1 MAYNNFRV
9 DPNQYLNQTHSL
21 YRNSLYS
28 VALSNPTKYFKYQK
42 EVNDYVRTQA
52 IQNLYNTIYDALNT
66 GTKVGG
72 AVLISN
78 ALPQGTPT
86 APKVSEKLINEI
98 SLSAASTLNSI
109 LDEVLEMICPIDYNT
124 LANNRL
130 KISGESNKIVF
141 NPTNNI

>member
-42 EVNDYVRTQA
+42 EVNDYVRTEA
-52 IQNLYNTIYDALNT
+52 LKNLYNTIYDALNSGCRV
-66 GTKVGG
+66 GTTNP
-72 AVLISN
+72 ISN
-78 ALPQGTPT
+78 ALPTGTPT

-98 SLSAASTLNSI
+98 ALSAASTLNEI
-109 LDEVLEMICPIDYNT
+109 LDGVLEMICPIDYNT
-124 LANNRL
+124 LSNNRL
-130 KISGESNKIVF
+130 KIAGESNQI
-141 NPTNNI
+141 NRQP